1 MLVKT
6 FCCAIQGIEAFTV
19 SVEVDLQPGL
29 KTLLA
34 GLPDNAVKESIQR
47 IESALTNSG
56 YYYPGKK
63 VVINLAPADMKK
75 EGSAYD
81 LAISVGL
88 LAASHQI
95 KTDVLS
101 KLMIVGELSLDGS
114 LAPVRGAL
122 SAAIEA
128 RKSGFAGI
136 IVPAANAHEA
146 SVVEGLDVYPM
157 QDICQ
162 VVRFLEGSD
171 WPEPCLSN
179 FGQSEQE
186 NTDYAVDFADVKG
199 QENVKRVM
207 EIAAAGNHNA
217 IMIGPPGSGK
227 TMLARRLPTILPPMT
242 LDEALETT
250 KIHSVSGKLP
260 TGTGLLQQR
269 PFRSPHHTISDV
281 ALVGGGT
288 YPQPGEISLAHNGVL
303 FLDELP
309 EFKRTA
315 LEVMRQPLEDRIVT
329 ISRARFSV
337 DYPASV
343 MLIAAMN
350 PCPCGYYN
358 HPEKDCSCGPGI
370 IRRYLSRISGPL
382 LDRIDIHIEV
392 TPVPFSSLNS
402 QVKYESSATIRE
414 RVIKAREIQK
424 TRFKDHKTTNCNAHL
439 TPALM
444 KKYCHL
450 DSSGEQLLK
459 TAMEKLNLSARAYDR
474 ILKVARTIADLDQ
487 SENIQPA
494 HLAEAIQYRSLDRE
508 TWGMV

>member
-217 IMIGPPGSGK
+217 I
-227 TMLARRLPTILPPMT
+227 T
-242 LDEALETT
+242 L
-250 KIHSVSGKLP
+250 
-260 TGTGLLQQR
+260 
-269 PFRSPHHTISDV
+269 
-281 ALVGGGT
+281 
-288 YPQPGEISLAHNGVL
+288 
-303 FLDELP
+303 
-309 EFKRTA
+309 
-315 LEVMRQPLEDRIVT
+315 
-329 ISRARFSV
+329 
-337 DYPASV
+337 
-343 MLIAAMN
+343 
-350 PCPCGYYN
+350 
-358 HPEKDCSCGPGI
+358 
-370 IRRYLSRISGPL
+370 
-382 LDRIDIHIEV
+382 
-392 TPVPFSSLNS
+392 
-402 QVKYESSATIRE
+402 
-414 RVIKAREIQK
+414 
-424 TRFKDHKTTNCNAHL
+424 
-439 TPALM
+439 
-444 KKYCHL
+444 
-450 DSSGEQLLK
+450 
-459 TAMEKLNLSARAYDR
+459 
-474 ILKVARTIADLDQ
+474 
-487 SENIQPA
+487 
-494 HLAEAIQYRSLDRE
+494 
-508 TWGMV
+508 